1 MTGWLPVLLLTACT
15 PTSPDADRTQAR
27 DRLAQALASADL
39 AQVSEAAR
47 AAAAFE
53 GQDPALDRL
62 LGDALA
68 NHLLRAADGA
78 ALLKANPAP
87 DDPAW
92 VAAATDA
99 ALRANDRPWLG
110 ELLAAQGHTL
120 NLDHAVVEQVQRL
133 AARERD
139 VDQATLIQAVRD
151 CTLVDGRP
159 SIGRRQVDL
168 PAPAT
173 LERAL
178 RLFGATNVVVSRTQL
193 VYSPRT
199 NHERAWKC
207 DTGWLQFGGH
217 QGIPDPLPPKGVVV
231 AATDGVTTGYVE
243 LDLKPQGPWA
253 TVSHDPDLVARWLQA
268 AALLAELGDDPQAE
282 AKVLQRYGAGL
293 ALPADWARVSPP
305 LVSDRAP
312 GAE

>member
-1 MTGWLPVLLLTACT
+1 MTGWLPVLLLAACT
-15 PTSPDADRTQAR
+15 TTPPDAEWGQAR
-27 DRLAQALASADL
+27 DRLSQALASGDPG
-39 AQVSEAAR
+39 QVSEAAR
-47 AAAAFE
+47 AASAFE
-53 GQDPALDRL
+53 GKDPALDRL

-87 DDPAW
+87 QDPAW
-92 VAAATDA
+92 VSAATDA
-99 ALRANDRPWLG
+99 ALRANDRAWLG
-110 ELLAAQGHTL
+110 ELLAAQGHEL
-120 NLDHAVVEQVQRL
+120 NLQHSVVEQVQRL

-139 VDQATLIQAVRD
+139 VGHAMLIQAVRD

-159 SIGRRQVDL
+159 MLGRRQVDL
-168 PAPAT
+168 PVPAT

-178 RLFGATNVVVSRTQL
+178 TLLGATNVVVSRTQL

-217 QGIPDPLPPKGVVV
+217 QGIPDPLPPKGVLV

-253 TVSHDPDLVARWLQA
+253 TVSDDPDLVARWLQA
-268 AALLAELGDDPQAE
+268 AALLEELDGDPQAE

-293 ALPADWARVSPP
+293 ALPAGWERVSPP